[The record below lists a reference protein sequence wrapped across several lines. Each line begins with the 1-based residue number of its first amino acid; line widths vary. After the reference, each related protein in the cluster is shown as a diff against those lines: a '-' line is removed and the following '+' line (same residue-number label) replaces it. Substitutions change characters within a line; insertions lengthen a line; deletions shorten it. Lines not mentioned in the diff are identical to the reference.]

1 MPQIIDGK
9 RISQEIKDELK
20 EKVAALKEQGVEG
33 ALAVIQV
40 GNDPAS
46 GVYVN
51 NKKKACAYIG
61 IGSFSYE
68 LPEETT
74 EEELL
79 ALIENLNNDPK
90 VNGILVQLP
99 VPKHINEEKI
109 IKTISPEKDVDGF
122 HPENV
127 GNLMTG
133 GKGFVSCTPAGII
146 QLLKRSNV
154 EIEGKN
160 CVVIGRSNIVG
171 KPMALLML
179 RENAT
184 VTIAHSKTQNL
195 KEICK
200 QADILIVAVG
210 KPRFITADYVKEGA
224 VVIDVGIHR
233 EPKEVDGKVVN
244 KLCGDVNYE
253 EVAEHTS
260 AITPVPGGVG
270 PMTIAMLMNN
280 CVEAMISR

>member
-1 MPQIIDGK
+1 MAIIIDGK
-9 RISQEIKDELK
+9 KISQEIKDELR
-20 EKVAALKEQGVEG
+20 EKVENLKADGKKA

-46 GVYVN
+46 AVYVN

-61 IGSFSYE
+61 IESLSYE

-74 EEELL
+74 EESLL
-79 ALIENLNNDPK
+79 ALIDKLNKDDEVK
-90 VNGILVQLP
+90 GILVQLP
-99 VPKHINEEKI
+99 VPKHIDEDKI
-109 IKTISPEKDVDGF
+109 IQAISPDKDVDGF

-127 GNLMTG
+127 GRLVIG
-133 GKGFVSCTPAGII
+133 EKGFISCTPAGII
-146 QLLKRSNV
+146 QLLKRSGI
-154 EIEGKN
+154 EIAGKH

-195 KEICK
+195 KDICK
-200 QADILIVAVG
+200 QADILIVAIG
-210 KPRFITADYVKEGA
+210 KPEYITADYVKEGA
-224 VVIDVGIHR
+224 VVVDVGIHR
-233 EPKEVDGKVVN
+233 DENN
-244 KLCGDVNYE
+244 KLRGDVKYD
-253 EVAEHTS
+253 EVFPHVS

-280 CVEAMISR
+280 CVESMER

>member
-20 EKVAALKEQGVEG
+20 EKVAALKEQGIEG
-33 ALAVIQV
+33 TLAVIQV

-46 GVYVN
+46 SVYVN
-51 NKKKACAYIG
+51 NKKKACEYIG
-61 IGSFSYE
+61 IGSLAYE

-79 ALIENLNNDPK
+79 ALIEKLNNNTK

-99 VPKHINEEKI
+99 VPKHIDEEKI
-109 IKTISPEKDVDGF
+109 INTISPEKDVDGF

-127 GNLMTG
+127 GNLVTG

-154 EIEGKN
+154 AIEGKN

-200 QADILIVAVG
+200 QADILIVAIG

-233 EPKEVDGKVVN
+233 EPKEVDGKVVS

-280 CVEAMISR
+280 CVESMKK

>member
-1 MPQIIDGK
+1 MAYIIDGK
-9 RISQEIKDELK
+9 KISQEIKDELK
-20 EKVAALKEQGVEG
+20 EKVALLKAEG
-33 ALAVIQV
+33 KKATLAVIQV

-46 GVYVN
+46 SVYVN

-61 IGSFSYE
+61 IESLSYE

-74 EEELL
+74 EQELL
-79 ALIENLNNDPK
+79 DLVERLNKDDA
-90 VNGILVQLP
+90 VHGILVQLP
-99 VPKHINEEKI
+99 VPKHIDGDKI
-109 IKTISPEKDVDGF
+109 IQTISPKKDVDGF

-127 GNLMTG
+127 GNLVIG
-133 GKGFVSCTPAGII
+133 EKGFVSCTPAGII
-146 QLLKRSNV
+146 QLLKRSNI
-154 EIEGKN
+154 EIAGKN

-200 QADILIVAVG
+200 NADILIVAIG
-210 KPRFITADYVKEGA
+210 KPQFITSEYIKEGA

-233 EPKEVDGKVVN
+233 DENN
-244 KLCGDVNYE
+244 KLCGDVKYD
-253 EVAEHTS
+253 EVEPLAS

-280 CVEAMISR
+280 CVEAMEANEVCKL